1 MCMYIIGI
9 MAIVLAALLS
19 LTNSQFSL
27 QQVMGQQQEAAVGQ
41 KIVQQGTVSSDVD
54 PLKGHEGHQA
64 TVILPPR
71 NDSAVYSGTLTFTA
85 SKPVQ
90 VAVINMYNLDNE
102 IASQIPE
109 KFGQLLTAQA
119 PWNASAIVTPLMM
132 NVEYLDSP
140 TMSKSV
146 PFVGNLVAL
155 HTMDGEPFIA
165 NYAVVA
171 DVLQPQIVNN
181 LDSAMGKAAPISTN
195 SSG

>member
-1 MCMYIIGI
+1 M
-9 MAIVLAALLS
+9 
-19 LTNSQFSL
+19 
-27 QQVMGQQQEAAVGQ
+27 
-41 KIVQQGTVSSDVD
+41 D

-64 TVILPPR
+64 AVILPPR

-102 IASQIPE
+102 TASQIPE

-132 NVEYLDSP
+132 NIEYLDSP

-165 NYAVVA
+165 NYALAA
-171 DVLQPQIVNN
+171 DVLQPQIINN
-181 LDSAMGKAAPISTN
+181 LDSAMGKTAPISTTN
-195 SSG
+195 STG